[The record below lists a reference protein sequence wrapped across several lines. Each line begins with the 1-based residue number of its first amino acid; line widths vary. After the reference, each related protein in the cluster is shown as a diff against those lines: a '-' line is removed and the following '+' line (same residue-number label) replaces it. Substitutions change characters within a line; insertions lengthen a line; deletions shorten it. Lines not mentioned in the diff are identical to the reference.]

1 MTFSIVARDP
11 ATGDF
16 GIAIAS
22 KALAVGSIAPYARA
36 GVGAISTQAMPNV
49 AYGPDGLARLAAGED
64 AESALAALVTADSL
78 RANRQAGIVDAA
90 GRAATFTG
98 ASCMDWAGG
107 RVAPGVAVQG
117 NILVGPEVVDQMLAT
132 WLAATRTFPR
142 RLLAALRAGGAA
154 GGDSRGRLSAA
165 LLVVRAKGGIG
176 GLDDRWIDLR
186 VDDHTD
192 PTAELDR
199 LLDIFEQQTNLLDPA
214 TLARVGSALASTLK
228 SAITSAVAP
237 KTTGASLDGMLTASD
252 AEARSDEAG

>member
-11 ATGDF
+11 ETGDF

-22 KALAVGSIAPYARA
+22 KALSVGAIAPYARA

-64 AESALAALVTADSL
+64 PERALAALVAADSM
-78 RANRQAGIVDAA
+78 RASRQAGIVDAT

-107 RVAPGVAVQG
+107 KAAPGVAVQG
-117 NILVGPEVVDQMLAT
+117 NILVGPAVVDEMLAT
-132 WLAATRTFPR
+132 YGTATGSFPR
-142 RLLAALRAGGAA
+142 RLLAALRAGDAA
-154 GGDSRGRLSAA
+154 GGDSRGRQSAA
-165 LLVVRAKGGIG
+165 LLVVREKGGLG
-176 GLDDRWIDLR
+176 GLNDRWIDLR

-199 LLDIFEQQTNLLDPA
+199 LLSLFEQQTNLLDPA
-214 TLARVGSALASTLK
+214 NLAKIGSALASTLK
-228 SAITSAVAP
+228 SAIASAGSP
-237 KTTGASLDGMLTASD
+237 KGPLDGTLTASD
-252 AEARSDEAG
+252 AAD